1 MIKYVEYIYIC
12 VCAFSYSM
20 ADVSPCLFEMVR
32 DGEKRDVM
40 FVFAWFLNS
49 FDRSKWTA
57 TVHVVL
63 VV

>member
-1 MIKYVEYIYIC
+1 MC

-20 ADVSPCLFEMVR
+20 ADVLPCLFEMVR

-49 FDRSKWTA
+49 FDRSKWTT